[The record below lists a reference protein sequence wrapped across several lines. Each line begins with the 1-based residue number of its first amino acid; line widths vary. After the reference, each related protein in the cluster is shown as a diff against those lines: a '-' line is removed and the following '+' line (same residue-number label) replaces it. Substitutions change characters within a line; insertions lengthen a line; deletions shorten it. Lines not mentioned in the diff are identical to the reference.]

1 MRGSTACEAR
11 TRDRAAHHAPPYATR
26 CHQMRLCLCSRRAAS
41 TRRRATPRPTCYP
54 CPPAPLHPHRRRAPH
69 RGAGRAERFKR
80 ALQLE
85 RERKR
90 SLEQHLRIEK
100 LALKA
105 EAGAFGDSV
114 SA

>member
-1 MRGSTACEAR
+1 M
-11 TRDRAAHHAPPYATR
+11 
-26 CHQMRLCLCSRRAAS
+26 
-41 TRRRATPRPTCYP
+41 
-54 CPPAPLHPHRRRAPH
+54 

-85 RERKR
+85 RERKM